1 MADQEATE
9 PEPDRDEERAR
20 IAQLL
25 AVHAPPDWEERFQRD
40 QLLDAILDTT
50 PLQMFVMAADIR
62 ESTLLMKEAV
72 RFEQFAKIMDKFVS
86 AVRSGIGTPGGWFD
100 KFTGDGFLAYWIVP
114 STPKDEYQQRFVE
127 AAGNLAHTAHEL
139 IDLFHQRVLEDF
151 RRNSRNLS
159 DGVGLSIGLDA
170 GPGFLVEIAGELT
183 LVGPPVVGAVRMVN
197 AASRPQEIFANVYLG
212 EHLHDEQD
220 GIYQALRMT
229 ATRESRPTK
238 EYPKGQEVYALTF
251 EDPSRSDAG
260 SSAESVEE
268 RDETATVMDA
278 QDEGRSDP

>member
-1 MADQEATE
+1 MSPPPADDAERGGPASDGPAE
-9 PEPDRDEERAR
+9 PSSGEERDRERAR
-20 IAQLL
+20 IAGLL
-25 AVHAPPDWEERFQRD
+25 ESHAPPDWEERFDRD
-40 QLLDAILDTT
+40 QLLDAIIDTA

-72 RFEQFAKIMDKFVS
+72 QFERFAKIMDKFVS

-114 STPKDEYQQRFVE
+114 ASPKEEYQRRFVE

-139 IDLFHQRVLEDF
+139 IELFHRRVLEDF

-159 DGVGLSIGLDA
+159 DGVGLAIGLDA

-212 EHLHDEQD
+212 EHLRDEQE
-220 GIYQALRMT
+220 GIYQALGMT

-251 EDPSRSDAG
+251 RS
-260 SSAESVEE
+260 
-268 RDETATVMDA
+268 DETAPNPAA
-278 QDEGRSDP
+278 Q

>member
-1 MADQEATE
+1 MASISPPPEDDAERGSPAADAPVE
-9 PEPDRDEERAR
+9 PSTGEERDRERAR
-20 IAQLL
+20 IAGLL
-25 AVHAPPDWEERFQRD
+25 ETHAPPDWEERFDRD
-40 QLLDAILDTT
+40 QLLDAIIDTA

-72 RFEQFAKIMDKFVS
+72 QFERFAKIMDKFVS

-100 KFTGDGFLAYWIVP
+100 KFTGDGFLAYWITP
-114 STPKDEYQQRFVE
+114 TTPKEDYQRRFVE

-139 IDLFHQRVLEDF
+139 IELFHRRVLEDF

-220 GIYQALRMT
+220 GIYEALGMT

-251 EDPSRSDAG
+251 G
-260 SSAESVEE
+260 
-268 RDETATVMDA
+268 AT
-278 QDEGRSDP
+278 EGGP

>member
-1 MADQEATE
+1 VASISPPPEDDAERGGPAANGPVE
-9 PEPDRDEERAR
+9 PSTGEERDRERAR
-20 IAQLL
+20 IAGLL
-25 AVHAPPDWEERFQRD
+25 ETHAPPDWEERFDRD
-40 QLLDAILDTT
+40 QLLDAIIDTA

-72 RFEQFAKIMDKFVS
+72 QFERFAKIMDKFVS

-100 KFTGDGFLAYWIVP
+100 KFTGDGFLAYWI
-114 STPKDEYQQRFVE
+114 TPTSPKEDYQRRFVE

-139 IDLFHQRVLEDF
+139 IELFHRRVLEDF

-212 EHLHDEQD
+212 EHLRDEQD
-220 GIYQALRMT
+220 GIYEALGMT

-251 EDPSRSDAG
+251 G
-260 SSAESVEE
+260 SE
-268 RDETATVMDA
+268 ETAP
-278 QDEGRSDP
+278 DPAAAP

>member
-1 MADQEATE
+1 
-9 PEPDRDEERAR
+9 
-20 IAQLL
+20 
-25 AVHAPPDWEERFQRD
+25 
-40 QLLDAILDTT
+40 
-50 PLQMFVMAADIR
+50 MFVMAADIR

-100 KFTGDGFLAYWIVP
+100 KFTGDGFLAYWIAP
-114 STPKDEYQQRFVE
+114 STPKEEYQRR
-127 AAGNLAHTAHEL
+127 L
-139 IDLFHQRVLEDF
+139 IELFHRRVLEDF

-212 EHLHDEQD
+212 EHLLDEQS
-220 GIYQALRMT
+220 GIYEALGMT

-238 EYPKGQEVYALTF
+238 EYPNGQEVYVLTF
-251 EDPSRSDAG
+251 ARGEDDS
-260 SSAESVEE
+260 
-268 RDETATVMDA
+268 
-278 QDEGRSDP
+278 